1 MRTHGAL
8 TEDDDTVATAERL
21 RPALSN
27 RWVEGSERLW
37 PHHFARRLGNMTDF
51 SEMASWLPAT

>member
-1 MRTHGAL
+1 LRPVAL

-27 RWVEGSERLW
+27 RWVEGIEPLLAAPFHPVAGFEYDRY
-37 PHHFARRLGNMTDF
+37 
-51 SEMASWLPAT
+51 LP